1 MNRHILRTALGRAGP
16 SPTARSF
23 LSQNPLS
30 TPTPTSFALFST
42 TSARGN
48 DSSSSGNG
56 NSNND
61 RPHQT
66 AAVDKLAQLGQRR
79 ATNNN
84 DADSPS
90 EALHR
95 RRAARRGGIDARSLR
110 VSPLAGTASTTP
122 TSSSS
127 SSSSASSS
135 APRILNV
142 RSLRGGLRGGFRGG
156 RSASLRRGAGPGL
169 GESGPGGDA
178 PLGGPEFGRPRLGGG
193 RAGFGFGGVSRM
205 GGRKGGGGFLSRA
218 GGGGGGGRRS
228 PRTSRRRARGGGGK
242 ENTERAGTGDEARG
256 QKLVWSPEEQA
267 VLDRLDKGE
276 VVPYEP
282 KLTLDSL
289 SGYGAAIA
297 TDAALGQVESAI
309 RTMRLMTGG
318 MAFNSDSG
326 VTTDLDVVNKRARQG
341 LPIFL
346 HSKGEKDWI
355 ERGRRGMRVVE
366 ADPATKKAIIDAA
379 VRGKYEAPGFAE
391 ISDVKATM
399 ANYHSR
405 TFTYSAADSK
415 KFIDKV
421 LSLLPAQAGSKPGAQ
436 AKQ

>member
-193 RAGFGFGGVSRM
+193 RAGFGFGG
-205 GGRKGGGGFLSRA
+205 
-218 GGGGGGGRRS
+218 
-228 PRTSRRRARGGGGK
+228 
-242 ENTERAGTGDEARG
+242 
-256 QKLVWSPEEQA
+256 KLVWSPEEQA